1 MFNGI
6 IVFYLF
12 GQNEETFH
20 LLFDISSINGAQV
33 PISYKSMFIFRL
45 NLYTKI
51 SCYASDIPLCHH
63 MLKWHPNQM
72 NVSISILYNPPD
84 KKDSPYL
91 E

>member
-6 IVFYLF
+6 IVFYLVKMRKLS
-12 GQNEETFH
+12 T

-33 PISYKSMFIFRL
+33 PISNKSMFIFRL

-63 MLKWHPNQM
+63 MLK
-72 NVSISILYNPPD
+72 
-84 KKDSPYL
+84 
-91 E
+91 